1 MPKDKPRVT
10 IDTDSPNKT
19 AIIRTLVAKEKESN
33 ATNDDRNTKP
43 TD

>member
-1 MPKDKPRVT
+1 MSKDKPRVT

-19 AIIRTLVAKEKESN
+19 AIIRTLVAKEKEDN
-33 ATNDDRNTKP
+33 GTTDNKNTKP

>member
-1 MPKDKPRVT
+1 MPKDEPRVT

-19 AIIRTLVAKEKESN
+19 AIIRTLVAKEKENN
-33 ATNDDRNTKP
+33 AVNNYRNTKS